1 MQSRVGWG
9 KCGRS
14 RVAWI
19 ISDRSRV
26 AWGICRRSRI
36 VHKLVHKPNSFEQEQ
51 ADRSKKEQM
60 KQEPNHLDQ
69 RQKEQHNFELYHSD
83 SKHKFLLK
91 YFTFMLISSDL
102 IFIDN

>member
-26 AWGICRRSRI
+26 AWGICRKSRI
-36 VHKLVHKPNSFEQEQ
+36 VHKPNSFEQEQ

-60 KQEPNHLDQ
+60 KQEPNNLDQ
-69 RQKEQHNFELYHSD
+69 RQKEQHNFELYQSD
-83 SKHKFLLK
+83 SKHN
-91 YFTFMLISSDL
+91 LITLEVYIVSICSNYL
-102 IFIDN
+102 IHTNRYK